1 MTSARLKWPNDVL
14 GGDGG
19 KLAGILLEAQGDM
32 LGPSAVVI
40 GIGLNLSTPKHL
52 LSQID
57 QPVSSLEDMVA
68 DMPGINV
75 PERNCLFAVI
85 LRELQTIL
93 HEFASNGFAAIRAEW
108 ESHHALQNQSV
119 RLLLPD
125 GRTEIGIA
133 RGVTED
139 GALILETVGGMQI
152 FNAGEIGL
160 RAS

>member
-52 LSQID
+52 LAQID

-68 DMPGINV
+68 NMPGINV
-75 PERNCLFAVI
+75 PERNYLFAVI